1 MQTKIMDFNLS
12 TAAAIVAL
20 FVSVSATYN
29 AYILRG
35 GKLAWSQVLVAF
47 GTVCLMF
54 SVVLDKSGYFKFI
67 TSGETILAKSPDILA
82 MAGFIL
88 LFLGTWRLR
97 TSLK

>member
-1 MQTKIMDFNLS
+1 MEFNLS
-12 TAAAIVAL
+12 TVAAIVAL

-54 SVVLDKSGYFKFI
+54 SVVLDKSGYFKFV
-67 TSGETILAKSPDILA
+67 TMENTLLAKSSDILA
-82 MAGFIL
+82 ISGFIF
-88 LFLGTWRLR
+88 LFLGRWKLR
-97 TSLK
+97 T

>member
-1 MQTKIMDFNLS
+1 MQTKIMAFNLS
-12 TAAAIVAL
+12 TVAAIVAL
-20 FVSVSATYN
+20 FVSVSAIYN

-54 SVVLDKSGYFKFI
+54 SVVLDKSGYFKFVMVEN
-67 TSGETILAKSPDILA
+67 TVLAKSPDILA
-82 MAGFIL
+82 IAGFML
-88 LFLGTWRLR
+88 LFLGTWKLR